1 MMKKISRCSFLQV
14 VGLLAATAALTACG
28 GKTETVKKD
37 DTHEVITFMAPYME
51 EEAFIEQVHS
61 VYPEVNIEIV
71 PYSGDNTTTCLQNMF
86 EANDLP
92 DICTLTVYDPMT
104 DHVSD
109 KLLDLSG
116 YDFTDNYVE
125 SRLQEVS
132 DNGAIYLLPS
142 SYNCYGITYNKTLLR
157 EHGWELPNSFAEL
170 EALAAEA
177 KEAGVDLCLPQIQ
190 YPGYGFQYLCNIA
203 DADFLGT
210 LDGKLWQKDY
220 LSGEAN
226 VSNTPGMMQAMAYV
240 QKWKDI
246 GMLNDSGDALDDNVT
261 RQRMTEGNT
270 LFLIGG
276 TNGIVESDDNAD
288 KFGLMPYLSE
298 DGTQNVFV
306 LKVNRF
312 YGLNKKLEQNPQKL
326 EDALKVMR
334 VLSTVEGSSALIPAK
349 TLKCSLLPF
358 KDAKADDTYYADVA
372 DVLNAGNTAPF
383 IYSGWENTIVTTGTK
398 MLDFI
403 KGDATMED
411 VIRQMDEDQDSVVNN
426 TPDTITTVT
435 EELSQED
442 CAMLVGR
449 CFAQATGSDLALVS
463 LSTWIPGNPTDQNHH
478 GVAAKLYA
486 KGITDY
492 DLSVILPTGWNRTIQ
507 TVTLTGQQINDLLAT
522 GYDAYGNGKGYPYVM
537 ASPVQPEADKTY
549 QIAICGVSDQL
560 AAEADVVDS
569 GVVGMDAAKAFFGA
583 YTSISRA
590 DTAWS

>member
-1 MMKKISRCSFLQV
+1 MMKKISRRSFLQV

-37 DTHEVITFMAPYME
+37 DTHEAITFMAPYME

-92 DICTLTVYDPMT
+92 DICTLAVYDPMT

-125 SRLQEVS
+125 SRLQDVS

-537 ASPVQPEADKTY
+537 ASPVQPEADKAY
-549 QIAICGVSDQL
+549 QVAICGVSDQL

>member
-1 MMKKISRCSFLQV
+1 MKKISRCSFLQV

-177 KEAGVDLCLPQIQ
+177 REAGVDLCLPQIQ

-312 YGLNKKLEQNPQKL
+312 YGLNKKLEQSPQKL

-537 ASPVQPEADKTY
+537 ASPVQPEADKAY
-549 QIAICGVSDQL
+549 QVAICGVSDQL

>member
-1 MMKKISRCSFLQV
+1 MKKISRCSFLQV

-104 DHVSD
+104 YHVSD

-492 DLSVILPTGWNRTIQ
+492 DLSAILPTGWNRTIQ
-507 TVTLTGQQINDLLAT
+507 TVTLTGQQISDLLAT
-522 GYDAYGNGKGYPYVM
+522 GYDAYGNGKGYPYVLV
-537 ASPVQPEADKTY
+537 SPVQPEAGKTY
-549 QIAICGVSDQL
+549 QVAICGVSDQL
-560 AAEADVVDS
+560 AAEATVTDS

-583 YTSISRA
+583 YTTISRA

>member
-1 MMKKISRCSFLQV
+1 MMKKISRRSFLQV

-37 DTHEVITFMAPYME
+37 DTHEAITFMAPYME

-537 ASPVQPEADKTY
+537 ASPVQPEADKAY
-549 QIAICGVSDQL
+549 QVAICGVSDQL

>member
-1 MMKKISRCSFLQV
+1 MKKISRRSFLQV

-246 GMLNDSGDALDDNVT
+246 GMLNDSGDVLDDNVT
-261 RQRMTEGNT
+261 RQRMAEGNT
-270 LFLIGG
+270 LFLMGG

-288 KFGLMPYLSE
+288 KFGLMPYLSV

-349 TLKCSLLPF
+349 TLKSSLLPF

-372 DVLNAGNTAPF
+372 DALNAGNTAPF

-549 QIAICGVSDQL
+549 QVAICGVSDQL

>member
-1 MMKKISRCSFLQV
+1 MKKISRCSFLQV

-37 DTHEVITFMAPYME
+37 DTHEAVTFMAPYME

-104 DHVSD
+104 YHVSD

-312 YGLNKKLEQNPQKL
+312 YGLNKKLEQNPHKL

-549 QIAICGVSDQL
+549 QVAICGVSDQL

>member
-1 MMKKISRCSFLQV
+1 MKKISRCSFLQV

-92 DICTLTVYDPMT
+92 DICTLTVYDPIT
-104 DHVSD
+104 YHVSD

-549 QIAICGVSDQL
+549 QVAICGVSDQL

>member
-1 MMKKISRCSFLQV
+1 MMKKISRRSFLQV

-104 DHVSD
+104 YHVSD

-210 LDGKLWQKDY
+210 LDGRLWQRDY
-220 LSGEAN
+220 LSGKAN

-507 TVTLTGQQINDLLAT
+507 TVTLTGQQISDLLAS

-549 QIAICGVSDQL
+549 QVAICGVSDQL

>member
-1 MMKKISRCSFLQV
+1 MMKKISRRSFLQV

-37 DTHEVITFMAPYME
+37 DTHEAITFMAPYME

-92 DICTLTVYDPMT
+92 DICTLAVYDPMT

-125 SRLQEVS
+125 SRLQDVS

-349 TLKCSLLPF
+349 TLKSSLLPF
-358 KDAKADDTYYADVA
+358 KDAKAEGTYYADVA
-372 DVLNAGNTAPF
+372 DALNAGNTAPF

-411 VIRQMDEDQDSVVNN
+411 VIRQLDEDQDSVVNN
-426 TPDTITTVT
+426 APDTITTVT

-549 QIAICGVSDQL
+549 QVAICGVSDQL

>member
-104 DHVSD
+104 YHVSD

-334 VLSTVEGSSALIPAK
+334 VLSTVEGSRALIPAK

-549 QIAICGVSDQL
+549 QVAICGVSDQL

>member
-104 DHVSD
+104 YHVSD

-177 KEAGVDLCLPQIQ
+177 KGAGVDLCLPQIQ

-549 QIAICGVSDQL
+549 QVAICGVSDQL

>member
-1 MMKKISRCSFLQV
+1 MKKISRCSFLQV

-86 EANDLP
+86 EVNDLP

-104 DHVSD
+104 YHVSD

-549 QIAICGVSDQL
+549 QVAICGVSDQL